1 MDPAQLVL
9 NWETIS
15 FVAICGAPTH
25 LLLHTVWQENGLESV
40 RAMKSF
46 EINVLQL
53 VDSANAHR
61 TRTVP
66 KDNHV
71 DGQRITPAVLIIQ
84 TVTTDMDAK
93 TTNITVTGIQAL
105 GMRISR
111 PLAKQPAIHANLK
124 HLFIADPAYQLRI
137 VINAISNMENA
148 KGIAS

>member
-1 MDPAQLVL
+1 
-9 NWETIS
+9 
-15 FVAICGAPTH
+15 
-25 LLLHTVWQENGLESV
+25 
-40 RAMKSF
+40 MKNF

-111 PLAKQPAIHANLK
+111 PLVKQHAIFVNLK
-124 HLFIADPAYQLRI
+124 PLFIVDLAYRLKI
-137 VINAISNMENA
+137 VLNAISNMENA
-148 KGIAS
+148 TGIAS

>member
-1 MDPAQLVL
+1 M
-9 NWETIS
+9 
-15 FVAICGAPTH
+15 
-25 LLLHTVWQENGLESV
+25 
-40 RAMKSF
+40 
-46 EINVLQL
+46 
-53 VDSANAHR
+53 DSANANP

-111 PLAKQPAIHANLK
+111 PLVKQPAIHANVK
-124 HLFIADPAYQLRI
+124 HLFIADLAYRLRI

-148 KGIAS
+148 KGIAG